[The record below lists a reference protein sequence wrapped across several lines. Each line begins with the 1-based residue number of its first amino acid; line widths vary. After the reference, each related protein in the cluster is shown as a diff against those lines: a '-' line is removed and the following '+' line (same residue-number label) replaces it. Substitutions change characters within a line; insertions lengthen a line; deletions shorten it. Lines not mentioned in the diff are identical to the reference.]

1 MPENDMKKLNPQ
13 ITDGFVY
20 GIRGLQELTI
30 YPLSVGDQLKM
41 TELIQE
47 LATKYFMRED
57 DTVSDMEFI
66 KEIIEFIQNNL
77 KQIVKLVVDRE
88 INVKDVLYDMT
99 NNQAIVLAEI
109 IYKVN
114 YESLAKNVK
123 SLVEKIAPK
132 QEMELTPSARPSP
145 TSVND
150 TDIDLEISSDPSEM
164 EE

>member
-1 MPENDMKKLNPQ
+1 MPENDMEKLNPQ

-20 GIRGLQELTI
+20 GIRDLQELTI

-57 DTVSDMEFI
+57 DTVGDVEFV
-66 KEIIEFIQNNL
+66 KEIIEFIQKNL
-77 KQIVKLVVDRE
+77 KQIVKLVVDNGV
-88 INVKDVLYDMT
+88 NVETILYDMT

-123 SLVEKIAPK
+123 SLVEKISPK
-132 QEMELTPSARPSP
+132 QEVTIPSARPSL

-150 TDIDLEISSDPSEM
+150 TGIDLETSSDLLEK